1 MNQNNNSII
10 LTSSASKR
18 IMNVLSKDDSSQFR
32 VYVTGGGC
40 SGFQYGFKFDDN
52 QAFDD
57 DVIDFGSFKV
67 LIDSLSYPYLYGST
81 LDFVED
87 LSGAKFVINNPNAK
101 TSLESDVA
109 SIIIKN
115 VPSIEKIRMVNS
127 GTEATMSAIRLAR
140 GYTNRNKIIKFDG
153 CYHGHVDSLL
163 IKAGS
168 GVSTFG
174 LPDSPGIP
182 EDLAK
187 HTITCPYNNIEAFI
201 EIFNS
206 VKDDLASVIVEPIA
220 GNMGF
225 VPGTLKFLQTIRSYT
240 ETNNSLLIFDEV
252 MSGFRVSL
260 GGAQEI
266 YNIKPDL
273 TALGKVIGGGL
284 PVGAFGGKKEIMD
297 YLAPEGPVYQA
308 GTLSGNPLAM
318 AAGATLL
325 NLLIAQNPYKG
336 LEEKAKLILNGIKE
350 IMISSG
356 IPFSTNQIG
365 GMFGFFFSEELPK
378 NISDVSKTNDEMFSS
393 FINSCIENGI
403 YFAPSK
409 YEAGF
414 ISAKH
419 GDTEIDKTLEVINK
433 IVKTG
438 EIKK

>member
-1 MNQNNNSII
+1 MNKIEKSIA
-10 LTSSASKR
+10 L
-18 IMNVLSKDDSSQFR
+18 F
-32 VYVTGGGC
+32 
-40 SGFQYGFKFDDN
+40 N
-52 QAFDD
+52 QAKSLMPGG
-57 DVIDFGSFKV
+57 VNSPVRAFKN
-67 LIDSLSYPYLYGST
+67 INGNPIFFEKAQGAYLYDADGNKYIDYIGSWGPMIMGHSHP
-81 LDFVED
+81 DVVNAIKKQVD
-87 LSGAKFVINNPNAK
+87 LGTSYGAP

-109 SIIIKN
+109 SLIIKN

-187 HTITCPYNNIEAFI
+187 HTITCPYNDVEAFI

-206 VKDDLASVIVEPIA
+206 VKDDLATVIVEPIA

-225 VPGTLKFLQTIRSYT
+225 VPGTEEFLKTIRSYT

-266 YNIKPDL
+266 FNIKPDL

-284 PVGAFGGKKEIMD
+284 PVGAFGGKEKIMN

-325 NLLIAQNPYKG
+325 DLLITQNPFTK
-336 LEEKAKLILNGIKE
+336 LEEKAKLMLNGMKE

-365 GMFGFFFSEELPK
+365 GMFGFFFSDKLPK
-378 NISDVSKTNDEMFSS
+378 NIDDVSKTNDGIFSS
-393 FINSCIENGI
+393 FINACIKNGI

-414 ISAKH
+414 ISATH
-419 GDTEIDKTLEVINK
+419 GNIEIDKTLEVVKK

-438 EIKK
+438 EINK

>member
-1 MNQNNNSII
+1 MPGGVNSPVRAFKNIHGNPI
-10 LTSSASKR
+10 FFEKAQGAYLFDADGNKYIDYIGSWGPM
-18 IMNVLSKDDSSQFR
+18 IMGHSHPEVVNAIK
-32 VYVTGGGC
+32 
-40 SGFQYGFKFDDN
+40 N
-52 QAFDD
+52 QA
-57 DVIDFGSFKV
+57 G
-67 LIDSLSYPYLYGST
+67 LGTSY
-81 LDFVED
+81 
-87 LSGAKFVINNPNAK
+87 GAP

-109 SIIIKN
+109 SLIIEN

-127 GTEATMSAIRLAR
+127 GTEATMSAVRLAR
-140 GYTNRNKIIKFDG
+140 GFTNRNKIIKFDG

-187 HTITCPYNNIEAFI
+187 HTITCPYNDIEAFI
-201 EIFNS
+201 QIFNS
-206 VKDDLASVIVEPIA
+206 VKDDLATVIVEPIA

-225 VPGTLKFLQTIRSYT
+225 VPGTLEFLQTIRAYT
-240 ETNNSLLIFDEV
+240 ESNDSLLIFDEV

-284 PVGAFGGKKEIMD
+284 PVGAFGGKKEIMN

-325 NLLIAQNPYKG
+325 NLLIAQNPYKE
-336 LEEKAKLILNGIKE
+336 LEEKAKLILNGMKE

-378 NISDVSKTNDEMFSS
+378 NIDDVSKTNDELFSS
-393 FINSCIENGI
+393 FINACIQNGI

-414 ISAKH
+414 ISATH
-419 GDTEIDKTLEVINK
+419 GDKEIDKTLEVIKK

-438 EIKK
+438 EINK